1 MSGHDHHNPA
11 DHVPHI
17 MPLRMYFAIA
27 GALIFLTVATVWTAK
42 FMPEVILEHTKM
54 QITPTIAIII
64 AMIIAFFKAALVCLF
79 FMHLKYDS
87 PVNRL
92 TFVSGLFFLS
102 LFFIFTLGDTMTRK
116 NTPTAAQTSYMPDN
130 FKGISEAPP
139 KPYWIPAWYGWK
151 DDGHKI
157 GGDHDHG
164 DHAGH
169 DHSKDGDKGHKEADD
184 KEEKSE

>member
-11 DHVPHI
+11 DHVPHV

-27 GALIFLTVATVWTAK
+27 GALIVLTVVTVWTAK
-42 FMPEVILEHTKM
+42 FMPELILEHTKM

-64 AMIIAFFKAALVCLF
+64 AMIIAFFKAALVCLY

-87 PVNRL
+87 PLNRL

-116 NTPTAAQTSYMPDN
+116 ETPTAAQTDYMPEN
-130 FKGISEAPP
+130 FKFMTEKPP
-139 KPYWIPAWYGWK
+139 KPYWIPAWHGWT
-151 DDGHKI
+151 DMGYKI
-157 GGDHDHG
+157 GAEGHGHDHSDHDHDHG
-164 DHAGH
+164 EGADHDHAE
-169 DHSKDGDKGHKEADD
+169 DGEKE
-184 KEEKSE
+184 KK